1 MNSASSAP
9 SASSAVSEALHFLE
23 REWDSEKRNPRSGSM
38 QNWLEL
44 VVGEGWAAPTWP
56 KNWWGRGLSDTE
68 AKAIVR
74 EFRRVGAIGA
84 GQERTNIS
92 AVTIFS
98 FGSDELK
105 RMLIPGFLTGK
116 LKPCLLYSE
125 PGAGSDL
132 ASVRTRADLKD
143 GAYIING
150 QKVWT
155 TNARTADYGLLL
167 ARTDWNAPKHKGLS
181 FFFLDMRQSGITVR
195 PLHQIT
201 GERHFNEVFLEEAR
215 ALPVF
220 RVGAE
225 GDGWRVLQTALAVE
239 RLMMGGEVGEGRRA
253 PTGVKRLDLIGLA
266 RDVGKLRDP
275 AVRQDLAG
283 VMALRKLNA
292 LNLLRSREEMAEGNS
307 SPLMSLAKLEMSR
320 ILHQEARLFTALLG
334 PRSMLD
340 GETDPVAAEV
350 NYRTAHAYM
359 TSIGGGTDQI
369 QRNIIAERVLGL
381 PRDTDTDRDIPFKE
395 SLAVRKDAP

>member
-1 MNSASSAP
+1 MKSASLEHSK
-9 SASSAVSEALHFLE
+9 SSAMSDALSFLE
-23 REWDSEKRNPRSGSM
+23 REWDKERLCPRSGSI
-38 QNWLEL
+38 QDWFDLL
-44 VVGEGWAAPTWP
+44 LSEGWAVPSWP
-56 KNWWGRGLSDTE
+56 KEWWGRGLSDAD
-68 AKAIVR
+68 AKLIVR
-74 EFRRVGAIGA
+74 EFRRVGAAGA
-84 GQERTNIS
+84 GQDRSSIA
-92 AVTIFS
+92 AVTLFN
-98 FGSDELK
+98 FAYDELK

-132 ASVRTRADLKD
+132 ASVRTRAELKD

-155 TNARTADYGLLL
+155 TGAKTADYGLLL
-167 ARTDWNAPKHKGLS
+167 ARTNWDVPKHRGLS
-181 FFFLDMRQSGITVR
+181 FFFLDMRQSGVTIR

-201 GERHFNEVFLEEAR
+201 GESHFNEVFLDDAR

-225 GDGWRVLQTALAVE
+225 GEGWTVLQTALAVE
-239 RLMMGGEVGEGRRA
+239 RLMMGGEVTERRQGPVGA
-253 PTGVKRLDLIGLA
+253 KRLNLIDLA
-266 RDVGKLRDP
+266 RQVGKLEDP
-275 AVRQDLAG
+275 AVRQELAG
-283 VMALRKLNA
+283 VIALRKLNA
-292 LNLLRSREEMAEGNS
+292 LNLLRSREEMAEGTS
-307 SPLMSLAKLEMSR
+307 SPLMSLSKLEMSR
-320 ILHQEARLFTALLG
+320 ILHQEARLYTSLLG

-381 PRDTDTDRDIPFKE
+381 PRETDADRDIPFKE
-395 SLAVRKDAP
+395 SLAVRGGAS